1 MDRVVAYIDGFNLYY
16 GLKADRGRRYLWL
29 DLQALVESLIWPDQE
44 LQQVW
49 YCTARVLDDPEG
61 SRRQAGY
68 LDALAA
74 HCDKVIR
81 VEGRF
86 QEKNRSCPTCSA
98 RWAGYEEKETDVNIA
113 IALVEDAV
121 RDVYDTALLIS
132 GDTDLRPAISSVR
145 RLCPDKLVV
154 VAFPPRRFSGRLA
167 QSVDAYT
174 RIGPDKVRNAQLPSK
189 VTTAG
194 GVVLERPAHWC

>member
-49 YCTARVLDDPEG
+49 YFTARVLDDPEG

-74 HCDKVIR
+74 HCDQVIR

-121 RDVYDTALLIS
+121 RDVYDTARLIS
-132 GDTDLRPAISSVR
+132 GDTDLRPARSARIRSATHSCR
-145 RLCPDKLVV
+145 
-154 VAFPPRRFSGRLA
+154 PR
-167 QSVDAYT
+167 
-174 RIGPDKVRNAQLPSK
+174 
-189 VTTAG
+189 
-194 GVVLERPAHWC
+194 